1 MISIKSF
8 LERVDRK
15 LAADSQL
22 QKLFLHLRDVLNNGS
37 ELRSQLRPSAAHEVA
52 LNVSELVSRLD
63 AADSSLQ
70 ILGVATDALESY
82 TKDIQ
87 GASEFFAEHNSQ
99 MSSMVAMLTQT
110 LAEVSGH
117 SDASVSRLHEIEQQ
131 IERASAL
138 DNIRAL
144 RESLEVCLTSV
155 KEAVVQQRKSTE
167 STVERLR
174 EHIKRAPQTPVEVA
188 PPGPPGSSL
197 GLSGE
202 APGEYVAAFK
212 LQRADHILIRFGEG
226 ARDQMLAFIGE
237 GLKAVQGPND
247 RLMRWKGPT
256 FVMFLN
262 SVENIQGVRRRL
274 SAAVAKIGQSYIE
287 VGKNAA
293 LLAVGVDWIVFPQA
307 QYSSLDILFAEVD
320 LFLGVPVG
328 KL

>member
-8 LERVDRK
+8 LERFDRK
-15 LAADSQL
+15 LSAESQL
-22 QKLFLHLRDVLNNGS
+22 QKEFLRLRDLLRNGSDPRS
-37 ELRSQLRPSAAHEVA
+37 ELRPAATSEVVS
-52 LNVSELVSRLD
+52 NVQDLVSRLD
-63 AADSSLQ
+63 AAESPLQ
-70 ILGVATDALESY
+70 VLAVAGDALENY

-87 GASEFFAEHNSQ
+87 SASAFFAEHNSQ
-99 MSSMVAMLTQT
+99 LQSMVAMLTQT
-110 LAEVSGH
+110 LAEVSGQ
-117 SDASVSRLHEIEQQ
+117 SDASVARLQQIEQQ
-131 IERASAL
+131 IERASGL

-144 RESLEVCLTSV
+144 RESLATCLTSV
-155 KEAVVQQRKSTE
+155 KEAVVQQRKATE

-174 EHIKRAPQTPVEVA
+174 EHIKRAPQPPVEVA
-188 PPGPPGSSL
+188 PPQQPASSFPL
-197 GLSGE
+197 NGE

-212 LQRADHILIRFGEG
+212 LQRADHILVRFGES

-256 FVMFLN
+256 FVMFL
-262 SVENIQGVRRRL
+262 SSADNIQGIRRRL
-274 SAAVAKIGQSYIE
+274 SAAVARIGQSYIE

-293 LLAVGVDWIVFPQA
+293 LLAVGVDWIVFPQS
-307 QYSSLDILFAEVD
+307 QYASLDILFAEVD

>member
-1 MISIKSF
+1 MISIKSL

-15 LAADSQL
+15 LSGDSQL
-22 QKLFLHLRDVLNNGS
+22 QKLFLHLRDLLRNGGDF
-37 ELRSQLRPSAAHEVA
+37 RSQLRPAAGPEVVS
-52 LNVSELVSRLD
+52 NVKDLVSRLD
-63 AADSSLQ
+63 AADSALQ
-70 ILGVATDALESY
+70 LLAVATDALESY

-99 MSSMVAMLTQT
+99 MQSMVAMLTQT

-117 SDASVSRLHEIEQQ
+117 SDASVARLHEIEQQ
-131 IERASAL
+131 IERASGL

-144 RESLEVCLTSV
+144 RESLATCLSSV
-155 KEAVVQQRKSTE
+155 KEAVVQQRKATE

-174 EHIKRAPQTPVEVA
+174 DHIKRAPQPPVEVPA
-188 PPGPPGSSL
+188 PRPPGSFAL
-197 GLSGE
+197 DGE

-212 LQRADHILIRFGEG
+212 LQRADHILIRYGEN

-237 GLKAVQGPND
+237 GLKTVQGPND

-256 FVMFLN
+256 FVMFL
-262 SVENIQGVRRRL
+262 SSPDSLHGIRRRL
-274 SAAVAKIGQSYIE
+274 SAAVARIGQSYIE

-293 LLAVGVDWIVFPQA
+293 LLAVGVDWIVFPQS
-307 QYSSLDILFAEVD
+307 QYPSLDILFAEVD